1 MHPFLAAPAPHL
13 FGHRGASGE
22 APENTLAAFEKALAQ
37 GVPFLEMDCHA
48 TLDGEIVVCHDA
60 RLERT
65 TDGSGEIRAWRF
77 RDLVRLDAGYR
88 FTPDGRSYPYRG
100 RKLEI
105 PRLRDVL
112 EAFPQARI
120 NLEVKQSEPPIAEA
134 VVELVGRAGAEPR
147 MLLAAEDDEV
157 MAALR
162 ALRPG
167 TASGSSRGEVIGF
180 FRALAEGRQGA
191 YEPPGDALQIPTSF
205 MGSPLVTEQSLEA
218 AHAAGLRI
226 HVWTINAPDEMRG
239 LLELGVDGIMSD
251 FPGRLVE
258 VVRAAS
264 R

>member
-1 MHPFLAAPAPHL
+1 MHPFVAAPCPHL

-48 TLDGEIVVCHDA
+48 TLDGEIVVCHDP

-65 TDGSGEIRAWRF
+65 TDGTGEIRAWRF
-77 RDLVRLDAGYR
+77 RDLARLDAGYQ
-88 FTPDGRSYPYRG
+88 FTPDGHSYPYRG
-100 RKLEI
+100 RKLGI

-112 EAFPQARI
+112 EAFPRARV
-120 NLEVKQSEPPIAEA
+120 NLEVKQSEPSIAEA
-134 VVELVGRAGAEPR
+134 VVELVGRAGAESR
-147 MLLAAEDDEV
+147 MLLAAEDDAL
-157 MAALR
+157 MGALR

-167 TASGSSRGEVIGF
+167 TATGASRGEVIGF
-180 FRALAEGRQGA
+180 YRALAEGGLGS

-205 MGSPLVTEQSLEA
+205 MGNPLVTEQSLQA
-218 AHAAGLRI
+218 AHAVGLCI
-226 HVWTINAPDEMRG
+226 HVWTVNAPDEMRE

-251 FPGRLVE
+251 FPGRLVDAA
-258 VVRAAS
+258 RAAA